1 MIFKI
6 MDILSM
12 KSNRR
17 YFCKEE
23 IKKKKCSR
31 LRKSCCIYKHICKL

>member
-31 LRKSCCIYKHICKL
+31 N